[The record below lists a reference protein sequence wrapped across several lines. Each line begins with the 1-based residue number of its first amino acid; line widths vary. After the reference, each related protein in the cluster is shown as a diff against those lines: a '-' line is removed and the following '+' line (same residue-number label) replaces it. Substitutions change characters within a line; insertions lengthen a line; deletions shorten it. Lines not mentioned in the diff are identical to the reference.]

1 MINRIKYYGDNDL
14 ANYLFWDERLP
25 QISRL
30 FADNALPEKSK
41 DTFDLNDILE
51 LYNVGIGYSHFNDVA
66 KGKYD
71 SQYPFLSQAFHKA
84 QRLFN
89 SLDIGSMIEQY
100 EHIELDYIS
109 DFWNALDKTKKYRQV
124 SVSQFISLCS
134 FPQIQEKTLDEILK
148 HKDIVNA
155 FQTELTK
162 LLDDYPFSYRFIFY
176 DYLNTDGMRYYF
188 PKEYTQKH
196 MEEALT
202 RFIRS
207 ASPSAQYLNMVLSSD
222 FPVSA
227 EVKAKA
233 KRKYEDIIRTISKDE
248 ETLRIPL
255 KMRIAFSP
263 KQKVPFLDLS
273 KDYNQIFFS
282 YSEDFIIGDMSNE
295 HLLQNFYYPFYF
307 FDSRNRIVAVSH
319 EHDLRPFEYICQIPQ
334 KKHYPQSIF
343 FRWQDLFCYSTL
355 ATYCS
360 LLERIHHPLEDILEW
375 FYNRYLPEGLGIKG
389 FHINL
394 LRQNVGFNAR
404 AEAVAN
410 CIEGIF
416 YQYSCYVSKGSV
428 DWDYIQYQ
436 PLKADYRKIPSLI
449 KAKYF
454 YGKGKPFQSLTYLLF
469 SDQSILRHAKVIKEE
484 CNCFYDLICQ
494 GTMHLDDFADY
505 QSEPIQRLINK
516 GYLYISGD
524 GVLSWTNPYVIRVLW
539 DLYHFDFCETAYYYS
554 QSSRNLEAIQFL
566 QESDMILFGETLLSE
581 QEGRYFNY
589 YLNTISSSNGPQ
601 LRNLYA
607 HGKVYGPKVNHE
619 YNYYVLLHLLV
630 LLTMKIY
637 DELIGITDWK
647 SLIDN
652 YKENLNAE
660 TS

>member
-134 FPQIQEKTLDEILK
+134 FPQIQEKTLDEILR

-155 FQTELTK
+155 FQTKLTK
-162 LLDDYPFSYRFIFY
+162 LLDDYPFSYRFIFN

-196 MEEALT
+196 MDEALT

-207 ASPSAQYLNMVLSSD
+207 ASPSAQYLEMVLSSD

-227 EVKAKA
+227 EVKAEA
-233 KRKYEDIIRTISKDE
+233 KRKYEIIIHTISKDE

-255 KMRIAFSP
+255 KMRTDFSP
-263 KQKVPFLDLS
+263 KQRTPFLDLS
-273 KDYNQIFFS
+273 KDYNRIFFS
-282 YSEDFIIGDMSNE
+282 YSEDFVIGDMSNE

-307 FDSRNRIVAVSH
+307 CDPWNRIVAVSH

-334 KKHYPQSIF
+334 KKHYPQSI
-343 FRWQDLFCYSTL
+343 YSTL
-355 ATYCS
+355 AAYCS
-360 LLERIHHPLEDILEW
+360 LLERMHHPLEDILEW
-375 FYNRYLPEGLGIKG
+375 FYNRYLPEGLGITG
-389 FHINL
+389 FDINL
-394 LRQNVGFNAR
+394 LRQNVGFNTR

-494 GTMHLDDFADY
+494 GTMHLDDFADH

-524 GVLSWTNPYVIRVLW
+524 GVLSWTNPYVIRVLR
-539 DLYHFDFCETAYYYS
+539 DLYHFDFCETAYYS

-619 YNYYVLLHLLV
+619 YNYYVLLRLLV

-660 TS
+660 NS

>member
-1 MINRIKYYGDNDL
+1 MVNRIKYYGDNDL
-14 ANYLFWDERLP
+14 ANYLFWDERLS

-196 MEEALT
+196 MDEALT

-207 ASPSAQYLNMVLSSD
+207 ASPSAQYLEMVLSSD

-227 EVKAKA
+227 EVKAEA

-319 EHDLRPFEYICQIPQ
+319 EHDLRTFEYICQIPQ
-334 KKHYPQSIF
+334 KKHYPQSIY
-343 FRWQDLFCYSTL
+343 FRWHDLFCYSTL

-360 LLERIHHPLEDILEW
+360 LLERIYHPLEDILEW
-375 FYNRYLPEGLGIKG
+375 FYNRYLPESLAIKG

-494 GTMHLDDFADY
+494 ETMHLDDFADY

-524 GVLSWTNPYVIRVLW
+524 GVLSWTNPYVIRVLR
-539 DLYHFDFCETAYYYS
+539 DLYLFDFCETAYYS
-554 QSSRNLEAIQFL
+554 QSSRNREAIQFL
-566 QESDMILFGETLLSE
+566 QESNMILFGETLLSE

-589 YLNTISSSNGPQ
+589 YLNTISSSNGSQ

-619 YNYYVLLHLLV
+619 YNYYVLLRLLV

-637 DELIGITDWK
+637 IGITDWK

-660 TS
+660 NS

>member
-1 MINRIKYYGDNDL
+1 M
-14 ANYLFWDERLP
+14 
-25 QISRL
+25 
-30 FADNALPEKSK
+30 
-41 DTFDLNDILE
+41 
-51 LYNVGIGYSHFNDVA
+51 
-66 KGKYD
+66 
-71 SQYPFLSQAFHKA
+71 
-84 QRLFN
+84 
-89 SLDIGSMIEQY
+89 
-100 EHIELDYIS
+100 
-109 DFWNALDKTKKYRQV
+109 
-124 SVSQFISLCS
+124 
-134 FPQIQEKTLDEILK
+134 
-148 HKDIVNA
+148 
-155 FQTELTK
+155 
-162 LLDDYPFSYRFIFY
+162 
-176 DYLNTDGMRYYF
+176 YYF

-196 MEEALT
+196 MDEALT

-207 ASPSAQYLNMVLSSD
+207 ASPSAQYLEMVLSSD

-227 EVKAKA
+227 EVKAEA
-233 KRKYEDIIRTISKDE
+233 KRKYEIIIHTISKDE

-255 KMRIAFSP
+255 KMRTDFSP

-282 YSEDFIIGDMSNE
+282 YSEDFVIGDMSNE

-307 FDSRNRIVAVSH
+307 CDSRNRIVAISH
-319 EHDLRPFEYICQIPQ
+319 ENDLRPFEYICQIPQ
-334 KKHYPQSIF
+334 KKHYTQSIY
-343 FRWQDLFCYSTL
+343 FRWYDLFYYSTL
-355 ATYCS
+355 AAYCS
-360 LLERIHHPLEDILEW
+360 LLERTHHPLEDILEW
-375 FYNRYLPEGLGIKG
+375 FYHRYLPESLAIKG

-469 SDQSILRHAKVIKEE
+469 SDQSILRQAKVIKEE

-524 GVLSWTNPYVIRVLW
+524 GVLSWTNPYVIRVLR
-539 DLYHFDFCETAYYYS
+539 DLYHFDFCETAYYS
-554 QSSRNLEAIQFL
+554 KSSRNLEAIQFL

-607 HGKVYGPKVNHE
+607 HGKVYGPNVNHE
-619 YNYYVLLHLLV
+619 YNYYVLLRLLV

-660 TS
+660 NS

>member
-1 MINRIKYYGDNDL
+1 MVNRIKYYGDNNL
-14 ANYLFWDERLP
+14 VNYLFGDERLP

-30 FADNALPEKSK
+30 FADNALPKKSK

-84 QRLFN
+84 QRLFS

-109 DFWNALDKTKKYRQV
+109 DFWNALDKTKKYRQL
-124 SVSQFISLCS
+124 SVSPFISLCS

-162 LLDDYPFSYRFIFY
+162 LLDDYPFSYRFIFN
-176 DYLNTDGMRYYF
+176 DYLSPDGMWYYF

-196 MEEALT
+196 MDEALT

-207 ASPSAQYLNMVLSSD
+207 ASPSAQYLEMVLSSD

-227 EVKAKA
+227 EVKAEA
-233 KRKYEDIIRTISKDE
+233 KRKYEIIIHTISKDE
-248 ETLRIPL
+248 GTLHIPL
-255 KMRIAFSP
+255 KIRIDFSP
-263 KQKVPFLDLS
+263 KQRAPFLNLA
-273 KDYNQIFFS
+273 KDYNRNFFS
-282 YSEDFIIGDMSNE
+282 YSEDFVIGNMSNE

-307 FDSRNRIVAVSH
+307 CDSRNRIVAISH

-334 KKHYPQSIF
+334 KKHYSQSIY
-343 FRWQDLFCYSTL
+343 FRWHDSFYYSTL
-355 ATYCS
+355 AAYCS
-360 LLERIHHPLEDILEW
+360 LLERMHHPLEDILEW
-375 FYNRYLPEGLGIKG
+375 FYNRYLPEGLGITG

-524 GVLSWTNPYVIRVLW
+524 GVLSWTNPYVIRVLR
-539 DLYHFDFCETAYYYS
+539 DLYHFDFCETAYYS

-566 QESDMILFGETLLSE
+566 QESDMILLGETLLSE

-619 YNYYVLLHLLV
+619 YNYYVLLRLLV

-660 TS
+660 NS

>member
-51 LYNVGIGYSHFNDVA
+51 LCNVGIGYSHFNDVA

-71 SQYPFLSQAFHKA
+71 SQYPFLSQTFHKA

-134 FPQIQEKTLDEILK
+134 FPQIQEKTLDEILR

-155 FQTELTK
+155 FQTKLTK
-162 LLDDYPFSYRFIFY
+162 LLDDYPFSYRFIFN

-196 MEEALT
+196 MDEALT

-207 ASPSAQYLNMVLSSD
+207 ASPSAQYLEMVLSSD

-227 EVKAKA
+227 EVKAEA
-233 KRKYEDIIRTISKDE
+233 KRKYEIIIHTISKDE

-255 KMRIAFSP
+255 KMRTDFSP
-263 KQKVPFLDLS
+263 KQRTPFLDLS
-273 KDYNQIFFS
+273 KDYNRIFFS
-282 YSEDFIIGDMSNE
+282 YSEDFVIGDMSNE

-307 FDSRNRIVAVSH
+307 CDPWNRIVAVSH

-334 KKHYPQSIF
+334 KKHYPQSIY
-343 FRWQDLFCYSTL
+343 FRWHDLFCYSTL
-355 ATYCS
+355 AAYCS
-360 LLERIHHPLEDILEW
+360 LLERMHHPLEDILEW
-375 FYNRYLPEGLGIKG
+375 FYNRYLPEGLGITG
-389 FHINL
+389 FDINL
-394 LRQNVGFNAR
+394 LRQNVGFNTR

-494 GTMHLDDFADY
+494 GTMHLDDFADH
-505 QSEPIQRLINK
+505 QSEPIQRLIYK

-524 GVLSWTNPYVIRVLW
+524 GVLSWTNPYVIRVLR
-539 DLYHFDFCETAYYYS
+539 DLYHFDFCETAYYS

-619 YNYYVLLHLLV
+619 YNYYVLLRLLV

-660 TS
+660 NS

>member
-155 FQTELTK
+155 FQTKLTK
-162 LLDDYPFSYRFIFY
+162 LLDDYPFSYSFIFN

-196 MEEALT
+196 MDEALT

-207 ASPSAQYLNMVLSSD
+207 ASPSAQYLEMVLSSD

-227 EVKAKA
+227 EVKAEA
-233 KRKYEDIIRTISKDE
+233 KRKYEIIIHTISKDE

-255 KMRIAFSP
+255 KMRTDFSP
-263 KQKVPFLDLS
+263 KQRTPFLDLS
-273 KDYNQIFFS
+273 KDYNRIFFS
-282 YSEDFIIGDMSNE
+282 YSEDFVIGDMSNE

-307 FDSRNRIVAVSH
+307 CDPWNRIVAVSH
-319 EHDLRPFEYICQIPQ
+319 EHDLRSFAYICQIPQ
-334 KKHYPQSIF
+334 KKHYPQSIY
-343 FRWQDLFCYSTL
+343 FRWHDLFCYSTL
-355 ATYCS
+355 AAYCS
-360 LLERIHHPLEDILEW
+360 LLERMHHPLEDILEW
-375 FYNRYLPEGLGIKG
+375 FYNRYLPEGLGITG
-389 FHINL
+389 FDINL
-394 LRQNVGFNAR
+394 LRQNVGFNTR

-428 DWDYIQYQ
+428 DWGYIQYQ

-524 GVLSWTNPYVIRVLW
+524 GVLSWTNPYVIRVLR
-539 DLYHFDFCETAYYYS
+539 DLYHFDFCETAYYS

-607 HGKVYGPKVNHE
+607 HGKMYGPKVNHE
-619 YNYYVLLHLLV
+619 YNYYVLLRLLV

-660 TS
+660 NS

>member
-1 MINRIKYYGDNDL
+1 MVNRIKYYGDNDL
-14 ANYLFWDERLP
+14 ANYLFWDERLS

-124 SVSQFISLCS
+124 SVSQFTSLCS

-196 MEEALT
+196 MDEALT

-207 ASPSAQYLNMVLSSD
+207 ASPSAQYLEMVLSSD

-227 EVKAKA
+227 EVKAEA

-319 EHDLRPFEYICQIPQ
+319 EHDLRTFEYICQIPQ
-334 KKHYPQSIF
+334 KKHYPQSIY
-343 FRWQDLFCYSTL
+343 FRWHDLFCYSTL

-360 LLERIHHPLEDILEW
+360 LLERIYHPLEDILEW
-375 FYNRYLPEGLGIKG
+375 FYNRYLPESLAIKG

-469 SDQSILRHAKVIKEE
+469 SDQSILRHAKLIKEE

-494 GTMHLDDFADY
+494 ETMHLDDFADY

-524 GVLSWTNPYVIRVLW
+524 GVLSWTNPYVIRVLR
-539 DLYHFDFCETAYYYS
+539 DLYLFDFCETAYYS
-554 QSSRNLEAIQFL
+554 QSSRNREAIQFL
-566 QESDMILFGETLLSE
+566 QESNMILFGETLLSE

-619 YNYYVLLHLLV
+619 YNYYVLLRLLV

-637 DELIGITDWK
+637 IGITDWK

-660 TS
+660 NS

>member
-1 MINRIKYYGDNDL
+1 M
-14 ANYLFWDERLP
+14 
-25 QISRL
+25 
-30 FADNALPEKSK
+30 
-41 DTFDLNDILE
+41 NDILE

-100 EHIELDYIS
+100 EQIELDYIS

-155 FQTELTK
+155 FQTELIK
-162 LLDDYPFSYRFIFY
+162 LLEDYPFSYRFIFN

-196 MEEALT
+196 MDEALT

-207 ASPSAQYLNMVLSSD
+207 ASPSAQYLEMVLSSD

-227 EVKAKA
+227 EVKAEA
-233 KRKYEDIIRTISKDE
+233 KRKYEIIIHTISKDE
-248 ETLRIPL
+248 ETLCIPL
-255 KMRIAFSP
+255 KMRTDFSP
-263 KQKVPFLDLS
+263 KQRTPFLDLS
-273 KDYNQIFFS
+273 KDYNRIFFS
-282 YSEDFIIGDMSNE
+282 YSEDFVIGDMSNE

-307 FDSRNRIVAVSH
+307 CDPWNRIVAVSH

-334 KKHYPQSIF
+334 KKHYTQSIY
-343 FRWQDLFCYSTL
+343 FRWYDLFYYSTL
-355 ATYCS
+355 AAYCS
-360 LLERIHHPLEDILEW
+360 LLERTHHPLEDILEW
-375 FYNRYLPEGLGIKG
+375 FYHRYLPESLAIKG

-469 SDQSILRHAKVIKEE
+469 SDQSILRQAKVIKEE

-524 GVLSWTNPYVIRVLW
+524 GVLSWTNPYVIRVLR
-539 DLYHFDFCETAYYYS
+539 DLYHFDFCETAYYS
-554 QSSRNLEAIQFL
+554 KSSRNLEAIQFL

-619 YNYYVLLHLLV
+619 YNYYVLLRLLV
-630 LLTMKIY
+630 LLTMKIRKAVIPAAGFVP
-637 DELIGITDWK
+637 DSFRRQRLCLK
-647 SLIDN
+647 KCFLSLISRRSSISS
-652 YKENLNAE
+652 KR
-660 TS
+660 SWQVGSRRS

>member
-1 MINRIKYYGDNDL
+1 MVNRIKYYGDNDL
-14 ANYLFWDERLP
+14 ANYLFWDERLS

-196 MEEALT
+196 MDEALT

-207 ASPSAQYLNMVLSSD
+207 ASPSAQYLEMVLSSD

-227 EVKAKA
+227 EVKAEA

-319 EHDLRPFEYICQIPQ
+319 EHDLRTFEYICQIPQ
-334 KKHYPQSIF
+334 KKHYPQSIY
-343 FRWQDLFCYSTL
+343 FRWHDLFCYSTL

-375 FYNRYLPEGLGIKG
+375 FYNRYLPESLAIKG

-469 SDQSILRHAKVIKEE
+469 SDQSILRHTKVIKEE

-539 DLYHFDFCETAYYYS
+539 DLYHFDFCETAYYS
-554 QSSRNLEAIQFL
+554 KSSRNLEAIQFL

-607 HGKVYGPKVNHE
+607 HGKVYGSKVNHE
-619 YNYYVLLHLLV
+619 YNYYVLLRLLV

-660 TS
+660 NS

>member
-1 MINRIKYYGDNDL
+1 
-14 ANYLFWDERLP
+14 
-25 QISRL
+25 
-30 FADNALPEKSK
+30 
-41 DTFDLNDILE
+41 
-51 LYNVGIGYSHFNDVA
+51 
-66 KGKYD
+66 
-71 SQYPFLSQAFHKA
+71 
-84 QRLFN
+84 
-89 SLDIGSMIEQY
+89 
-100 EHIELDYIS
+100 
-109 DFWNALDKTKKYRQV
+109 
-124 SVSQFISLCS
+124 
-134 FPQIQEKTLDEILK
+134 
-148 HKDIVNA
+148 
-155 FQTELTK
+155 
-162 LLDDYPFSYRFIFY
+162 
-176 DYLNTDGMRYYF
+176 
-188 PKEYTQKH
+188 
-196 MEEALT
+196 
-202 RFIRS
+202 
-207 ASPSAQYLNMVLSSD
+207 MVLSSD
-222 FPVSA
+222 FPVNA

-334 KKHYPQSIF
+334 KKHYPQSIY
-343 FRWQDLFCYSTL
+343 FRWHDLFCYSTL

-375 FYNRYLPEGLGIKG
+375 FYNRYLPESLAIKG

-469 SDQSILRHAKVIKEE
+469 SDQSILRQAKVIKEE

-524 GVLSWTNPYVIRVLW
+524 GVLSWTNPYVIRVLR
-539 DLYHFDFCETAYYYS
+539 DLYHFDFCETAYYS
-554 QSSRNLEAIQFL
+554 KSSRNLEAIQFL

-619 YNYYVLLHLLV
+619 YNYYVLLRLLV

-660 TS
+660 NS

>member
-1 MINRIKYYGDNDL
+1 MVNRIKYYGDNDL

-162 LLDDYPFSYRFIFY
+162 LLDDYPFSYRFIFN

-196 MEEALT
+196 MDEALT

-222 FPVSA
+222 FPVNA

-307 FDSRNRIVAVSH
+307 CDPWNRIVAVSH
-319 EHDLRPFEYICQIPQ
+319 EHDLRPFEYI
-334 KKHYPQSIF
+334 
-343 FRWQDLFCYSTL
+343 
-355 ATYCS
+355 
-360 LLERIHHPLEDILEW
+360 LEW
-375 FYNRYLPEGLGIKG
+375 FYNRYLPESLAIKG

-494 GTMHLDDFADY
+494 GTMHLDDFADH

-524 GVLSWTNPYVIRVLW
+524 GVLSWTNPYVIRVLR
-539 DLYHFDFCETAYYYS
+539 DLYHFDFCETAYYS

-619 YNYYVLLHLLV
+619 YNYYVLLRLLV

-660 TS
+660 NS

>member
-1 MINRIKYYGDNDL
+1 MVNRIKYYGDNDL
-14 ANYLFWDERLP
+14 VNYLFWDERLP

-41 DTFDLNDILE
+41 DTFDLNDILG

-162 LLDDYPFSYRFIFY
+162 LLDDYPFSYRFIFN

-196 MEEALT
+196 MDEALT

-222 FPVSA
+222 FPVNA

-248 ETLRIPL
+248 EILRIPL

-334 KKHYPQSIF
+334 KKHYPQSIY
-343 FRWQDLFCYSTL
+343 FRWHDLFCYSIL
-355 ATYCS
+355 STYCS

-375 FYNRYLPEGLGIKG
+375 FYNRYLPESLAIKG

-436 PLKADYRKIPSLI
+436 PLKADYRKIPSLM

-539 DLYHFDFCETAYYYS
+539 DLYHFDFCETVYYS
-554 QSSRNLEAIQFL
+554 KSSRNREAIQFL

-619 YNYYVLLHLLV
+619 YNYYVLLRLLV

-660 TS
+660 NS

>member
-155 FQTELTK
+155 FQTKLTK
-162 LLDDYPFSYRFIFY
+162 LLDDYPFSYSFIFN

-196 MEEALT
+196 MDEALT

-207 ASPSAQYLNMVLSSD
+207 ASPSVQYLEMVLSSD

-227 EVKAKA
+227 EVKAEA
-233 KRKYEDIIRTISKDE
+233 KRKYEIIIHTISKDE

-255 KMRIAFSP
+255 KMRTDFSP
-263 KQKVPFLDLS
+263 KQRTPFLDLS
-273 KDYNQIFFS
+273 KDYNRIFFS
-282 YSEDFIIGDMSNE
+282 YSEDFVIGDMSNE

-307 FDSRNRIVAVSH
+307 CDPWNRIVAVSH
-319 EHDLRPFEYICQIPQ
+319 EHDLRSFAYICQIPQ
-334 KKHYPQSIF
+334 KKHYPQSIY
-343 FRWQDLFCYSTL
+343 FRWHDLFCYSTL
-355 ATYCS
+355 AAYCS
-360 LLERIHHPLEDILEW
+360 LLERMHHPLEDILEW
-375 FYNRYLPEGLGIKG
+375 FYNRYLLEGLGITG
-389 FHINL
+389 FDINL
-394 LRQNVGFNAR
+394 LRQNVGFNTR

-524 GVLSWTNPYVIRVLW
+524 GVLSWTNPYVIRVLR
-539 DLYHFDFCETAYYYS
+539 DLYHFDFCETAYYS

-619 YNYYVLLHLLV
+619 YNYYVLLRLLV

-660 TS
+660 NS

>member
-25 QISRL
+25 HISRL

-51 LYNVGIGYSHFNDVA
+51 LYNVGIGYSHFNDVP

-162 LLDDYPFSYRFIFY
+162 LLDDYPFSYRFIFN

-196 MEEALT
+196 MDEALT

-207 ASPSAQYLNMVLSSD
+207 ASPSAQYLEMVLSSD

-227 EVKAKA
+227 GVKAEA
-233 KRKYEDIIRTISKDE
+233 KRKYEIIIHTISKDE

-255 KMRIAFSP
+255 KMRTDFSP
-263 KQKVPFLDLS
+263 KQRTPFLDLS
-273 KDYNQIFFS
+273 KDYNRIFFS
-282 YSEDFIIGDMSNE
+282 YSEDFVIGDMTNE

-307 FDSRNRIVAVSH
+307 CDPWNRIVAVSH
-319 EHDLRPFEYICQIPQ
+319 EHDLRSFAYICQIPQ
-334 KKHYPQSIF
+334 KKHYPQSIY
-343 FRWQDLFCYSTL
+343 FRWHDLFCYSTL
-355 ATYCS
+355 AAYCS
-360 LLERIHHPLEDILEW
+360 LLERMHHPLEDILEW
-375 FYNRYLPEGLGIKG
+375 FYNRYLPEGLGITG
-389 FHINL
+389 FDINL
-394 LRQNVGFNAR
+394 LRQNVGFNTR

-524 GVLSWTNPYVIRVLW
+524 GVLSWTNPYVIRVLR
-539 DLYHFDFCETAYYYS
+539 DLYHFDFCETAYYS

-619 YNYYVLLHLLV
+619 YNYYVLLRLLV

-660 TS
+660 NS

>member
-14 ANYLFWDERLP
+14 ANYLFGDERLP
-25 QISRL
+25 HISRL

-51 LYNVGIGYSHFNDVA
+51 LYNVGIGYSHFNDVP

-162 LLDDYPFSYRFIFY
+162 LLDDYPFSYRFIFN

-196 MEEALT
+196 MDEALT

-207 ASPSAQYLNMVLSSD
+207 ASPSAQYLEMVLSSD

-227 EVKAKA
+227 GVKAEA
-233 KRKYEDIIRTISKDE
+233 KRKYEIIIHTISKDE

-255 KMRIAFSP
+255 KMRTDFSP
-263 KQKVPFLDLS
+263 KQRTPFLDLS
-273 KDYNQIFFS
+273 KDYNRIFFS
-282 YSEDFIIGDMSNE
+282 YSEDFVIGDMSNE

-307 FDSRNRIVAVSH
+307 CDPWNRIVAVSH
-319 EHDLRPFEYICQIPQ
+319 EHDLRSFAYICQIPQ
-334 KKHYPQSIF
+334 KKHYPQSIY
-343 FRWQDLFCYSTL
+343 FRWHDLFCYSTL
-355 ATYCS
+355 AAYCS
-360 LLERIHHPLEDILEW
+360 LLERMHHPLEDILEW
-375 FYNRYLPEGLGIKG
+375 FYNRYLPEGLGITG
-389 FHINL
+389 FDINL
-394 LRQNVGFNAR
+394 LRQNVGFNTR

-524 GVLSWTNPYVIRVLW
+524 GVLSWTNPYVIRVLR
-539 DLYHFDFCETAYYYS
+539 DLYHFDFCETAYYS

-619 YNYYVLLHLLV
+619 YNYYVLLRLLV

-660 TS
+660 NS

>member
-1 MINRIKYYGDNDL
+1 MVNRIKYYGDNDL
-14 ANYLFWDERLP
+14 VNYLFWDERLP
-25 QISRL
+25 QINQL
-30 FADNALPEKSK
+30 FADNAPPEKSE

-51 LYNVGIGYSHFNDVA
+51 LYNVGIGYSYFNDVA
-66 KGKYD
+66 KGKFD
-71 SQYPFLSQAFHKA
+71 SRYPFLSQAFHKA
-84 QRLFN
+84 QRLFS
-89 SLDIGSMIEQY
+89 SLAIGSMIEQY

-109 DFWNALDKTKKYRQV
+109 DFWNALDKIKKYRQL

-162 LLDDYPFSYRFIFY
+162 LLDDYSFSYRFIFN
-176 DYLNTDGMRYYF
+176 DYLSTDGMWYYF

-196 MEEALT
+196 MDEALT

-207 ASPSAQYLNMVLSSD
+207 ASPSAQYLEMVLSSD

-227 EVKAKA
+227 EVKAEA
-233 KRKYEDIIRTISKDE
+233 KRKYEIIIHTISKDE
-248 ETLRIPL
+248 GTLHIPL
-255 KMRIAFSP
+255 KICIDFSP
-263 KQKVPFLDLS
+263 KQRAPFLNLA
-273 KDYNQIFFS
+273 KDYNRNFFS
-282 YSEDFIIGDMSNE
+282 YSEDFVIGNMSNE

-307 FDSRNRIVAVSH
+307 CDSRNRIVAISH

-334 KKHYPQSIF
+334 KKHYSQNIY
-343 FRWQDLFCYSTL
+343 FRWHDSFYYSTL
-355 ATYCS
+355 AAYCS
-360 LLERIHHPLEDILEW
+360 LLERMHHPLEDILEW
-375 FYNRYLPEGLGIKG
+375 FYNRYLPEGLGITG

-394 LRQNVGFNAR
+394 LRQNVGFNAC

-524 GVLSWTNPYVIRVLW
+524 GVLSWTNPYVIRVLR
-539 DLYHFDFCETAYYYS
+539 DLYHFDFCETAYYS

-566 QESDMILFGETLLSE
+566 QESDMILLGETLLSE

-607 HGKVYGPKVNHE
+607 HGKVYGPKVNNE
-619 YNYYVLLHLLV
+619 YNYYVLLRLLV

-652 YKENLNAE
+652 YKENLNAKN
-660 TS
+660 S

>member
-71 SQYPFLSQAFHKA
+71 SQYSFLFQAFHKA
-84 QRLFN
+84 QRLFS

-162 LLDDYPFSYRFIFY
+162 LLDDYPFSYRFIFN

-196 MEEALT
+196 MDEALT

-207 ASPSAQYLNMVLSSD
+207 ASPSAQYLEMVLSSD

-227 EVKAKA
+227 EVKVEA
-233 KRKYEDIIRTISKDE
+233 KRKYEIIIHTISKDE

-255 KMRIAFSP
+255 KMRTDFSP
-263 KQKVPFLDLS
+263 KQRAPFLDLS
-273 KDYNQIFFS
+273 KDYNRIFFS
-282 YSEDFIIGDMSNE
+282 YSEDFAIGDMSNE

-307 FDSRNRIVAVSH
+307 FDSQNRIVAISH

-334 KKHYPQSIF
+334 KKHYPQSLY
-343 FRWQDLFCYSTL
+343 FRWHDLFCYSTL
-355 ATYCS
+355 AAYCS
-360 LLERIHHPLEDILEW
+360 LLERTHHPLEDILEW
-375 FYNRYLPEGLGIKG
+375 FYNCYLPESLAIKG

-416 YQYSCYVSKGSV
+416 NQYSCYVSKGSV

-436 PLKADYRKIPSLI
+436 SLKEDYRKIPSLI

-539 DLYHFDFCETAYYYS
+539 DLYHFDFCETAYYS
-554 QSSRNLEAIQFL
+554 KSSRNLEAIQFL

-619 YNYYVLLHLLV
+619 YNYYVLLRLLV

-660 TS
+660 NS

>member
-155 FQTELTK
+155 FQTKLTK
-162 LLDDYPFSYRFIFY
+162 LLDDYPFSYSFIFN

-196 MEEALT
+196 MDEALT

-207 ASPSAQYLNMVLSSD
+207 ASPSVQYLEMVLSSD

-227 EVKAKA
+227 EVKAEA
-233 KRKYEDIIRTISKDE
+233 KRKYEIIIHTISKDE

-255 KMRIAFSP
+255 KMRTDFSP
-263 KQKVPFLDLS
+263 KQRTPFLDLS
-273 KDYNQIFFS
+273 KDYNRIFFS
-282 YSEDFIIGDMSNE
+282 YSEDFVIGDMSNE

-307 FDSRNRIVAVSH
+307 CDPWNRIVAVSH
-319 EHDLRPFEYICQIPQ
+319 EHDLRSFAYICQIPQ
-334 KKHYPQSIF
+334 KKHYPQSIY
-343 FRWQDLFCYSTL
+343 FRWHDLFCYSTL
-355 ATYCS
+355 AAYCS
-360 LLERIHHPLEDILEW
+360 LLERMHHPLEDILGW
-375 FYNRYLPEGLGIKG
+375 FYNRYLLEGLGITG
-389 FHINL
+389 FDINL
-394 LRQNVGFNAR
+394 LRQNVGFNTR

-524 GVLSWTNPYVIRVLW
+524 GVLSWTNPYVIRVLR
-539 DLYHFDFCETAYYYS
+539 DLYHFDFCETAYYS

-619 YNYYVLLHLLV
+619 YNYYVLLRLLV

-660 TS
+660 NS

>member
-1 MINRIKYYGDNDL
+1 MVNRITSYGDNDL
-14 ANYLFWDERLP
+14 VNYLFWDERLP

-84 QRLFN
+84 QRLFS

-109 DFWNALDKTKKYRQV
+109 DFWNALDKTKKYRQL

-162 LLDDYPFSYRFIFY
+162 LLDDYPFSYRFIFN
-176 DYLNTDGMRYYF
+176 DYLSTDGMWYYF

-196 MEEALT
+196 MDEALT

-207 ASPSAQYLNMVLSSD
+207 ASPSAQYLEMVLSSD

-227 EVKAKA
+227 EVKAEA
-233 KRKYEDIIRTISKDE
+233 KRKYEIIIHTISKDE
-248 ETLRIPL
+248 GTLHIPL
-255 KMRIAFSP
+255 KIRIDFSP
-263 KQKVPFLDLS
+263 KQRAPFLNLA
-273 KDYNQIFFS
+273 KDYNRNFFS
-282 YSEDFIIGDMSNE
+282 YSEDFVIGNMSNE

-307 FDSRNRIVAVSH
+307 CDSRNRIVAISH

-334 KKHYPQSIF
+334 KKHYSRSIY
-343 FRWQDLFCYSTL
+343 FRWHDSFYYSTL
-355 ATYCS
+355 AAYCS
-360 LLERIHHPLEDILEW
+360 LLERMHHPLEDILEW
-375 FYNRYLPEGLGIKG
+375 FYNRYLPEGLGITG

-394 LRQNVGFNAR
+394 LRRNVGFNAR

-505 QSEPIQRLINK
+505 QSELIQRLINK

-524 GVLSWTNPYVIRVLW
+524 GVLSWTNPYVIRVLR
-539 DLYHFDFCETAYYYS
+539 DLHHFDFCETAYYS

-566 QESDMILFGETLLSE
+566 QESDMILLGETLLSE

-619 YNYYVLLHLLV
+619 YNYYVLLRLLV

-637 DELIGITDWK
+637 DELIGIIDWK

-660 TS
+660 NS

>member
-1 MINRIKYYGDNDL
+1 MVNRIKYYGDNDL
-14 ANYLFWDERLP
+14 VNYLFWDERLP
-25 QISRL
+25 QINQL
-30 FADNALPEKSK
+30 FADNALPEKSE

-51 LYNVGIGYSHFNDVA
+51 LYNVGIGYSYFNDVA
-66 KGKYD
+66 KGKFD
-71 SQYPFLSQAFHKA
+71 SRYPFLSQAFHKA
-84 QRLFN
+84 QRLFS
-89 SLDIGSMIEQY
+89 SLAIGSMIEQY

-109 DFWNALDKTKKYRQV
+109 DFWNALDKIKKYRQL

-162 LLDDYPFSYRFIFY
+162 LLDDYPFSYRFIFN
-176 DYLNTDGMRYYF
+176 DYLSTDGMWYYF

-196 MEEALT
+196 MDEALT

-207 ASPSAQYLNMVLSSD
+207 ASPSAQYLEMVLSSD

-227 EVKAKA
+227 EVKAEA
-233 KRKYEDIIRTISKDE
+233 KRKYEIIIHTISKDE
-248 ETLRIPL
+248 GTLHIPL
-255 KMRIAFSP
+255 KIRIDFSP
-263 KQKVPFLDLS
+263 NQRAPFLNLA
-273 KDYNQIFFS
+273 KDYNRNFFS
-282 YSEDFIIGDMSNE
+282 YSEDFVIGNMSNE

-307 FDSRNRIVAVSH
+307 CDSRNRIVAISH

-334 KKHYPQSIF
+334 KKHYSQSIY
-343 FRWQDLFCYSTL
+343 FRWYDSFYYSTL
-355 ATYCS
+355 AAYCS
-360 LLERIHHPLEDILEW
+360 LLERMHNPLEDILEW
-375 FYNRYLPEGLGIKG
+375 FYNRYLPEGLGITG

-449 KAKYF
+449 KAKYI
-454 YGKGKPFQSLTYLLF
+454 YGKGKLFQSLTYLLF

-524 GVLSWTNPYVIRVLW
+524 GVLSWTNPYVIRVLR
-539 DLYHFDFCETAYYYS
+539 DLYHFDFCETAYYS

-566 QESDMILFGETLLSE
+566 QESDMILLGETLLSE

-619 YNYYVLLHLLV
+619 YNYYVLLRLLV

-660 TS
+660 NS

>member
-155 FQTELTK
+155 FQTKLTK
-162 LLDDYPFSYRFIFY
+162 LLDDYPFSYSFIFN

-196 MEEALT
+196 MDEALT

-207 ASPSAQYLNMVLSSD
+207 ASPSAQYLEMVLSSD

-227 EVKAKA
+227 EVKAEA
-233 KRKYEDIIRTISKDE
+233 KRKYEIIIHTISKDE

-255 KMRIAFSP
+255 KMRTDFSP
-263 KQKVPFLDLS
+263 KQRTPFLDLS
-273 KDYNQIFFS
+273 KDYNRIFFS
-282 YSEDFIIGDMSNE
+282 YSEDFVIGDMSNE

-307 FDSRNRIVAVSH
+307 CDPWNRIVAVSH
-319 EHDLRPFEYICQIPQ
+319 EHDLRSFAYICQIPQ
-334 KKHYPQSIF
+334 KKHYPQSIY
-343 FRWQDLFCYSTL
+343 FRWHDLFCYSTL
-355 ATYCS
+355 AAYCS
-360 LLERIHHPLEDILEW
+360 LLERMHHPLEDILEW
-375 FYNRYLPEGLGIKG
+375 FYNRYLPEGLGITG
-389 FHINL
+389 FDINL
-394 LRQNVGFNAR
+394 LRQNVGFNTR

-428 DWDYIQYQ
+428 DWGYIQYQ

-469 SDQSILRHAKVIKEE
+469 QISQFFV
-484 CNCFYDLICQ
+484 
-494 GTMHLDDFADY
+494 M
-505 QSEPIQRLINK
+505 QR
-516 GYLYISGD
+516 
-524 GVLSWTNPYVIRVLW
+524 
-539 DLYHFDFCETAYYYS
+539 
-554 QSSRNLEAIQFL
+554 
-566 QESDMILFGETLLSE
+566 
-581 QEGRYFNY
+581 
-589 YLNTISSSNGPQ
+589 
-601 LRNLYA
+601 
-607 HGKVYGPKVNHE
+607 
-619 YNYYVLLHLLV
+619 
-630 LLTMKIY
+630 
-637 DELIGITDWK
+637 
-647 SLIDN
+647 
-652 YKENLNAE
+652 
-660 TS
+660 

>member
-1 MINRIKYYGDNDL
+1 MVNRIKYYGDNDL

-162 LLDDYPFSYRFIFY
+162 LLDDYPFSYRFIFN

-196 MEEALT
+196 MDEALT

-222 FPVSA
+222 FPVNA

-248 ETLRIPL
+248 EILRIPL

-334 KKHYPQSIF
+334 KKHYPQSIY
-343 FRWQDLFCYSTL
+343 FRWHDLFCYSTL
-355 ATYCS
+355 STYCS

-375 FYNRYLPEGLGIKG
+375 FYNRYLPESLAIKG

-436 PLKADYRKIPSLI
+436 PLKADYRKIPSLM

-469 SDQSILRHAKVIKEE
+469 LDQSILRHAKVIKEE

-539 DLYHFDFCETAYYYS
+539 DLYHFDFCETVYYS
-554 QSSRNLEAIQFL
+554 KSSRNREAIQFL

-619 YNYYVLLHLLV
+619 YNYYVLLRLLV

-660 TS
+660 NS

>member
-1 MINRIKYYGDNDL
+1 MVNRIKYYGDNDL
-14 ANYLFWDERLP
+14 VNYLFWDERLP

-84 QRLFN
+84 QRLFS

-109 DFWNALDKTKKYRQV
+109 DFWNALDKTKKYRQL

-162 LLDDYPFSYRFIFY
+162 LLDDYPFSYRFIFN
-176 DYLNTDGMRYYF
+176 DYLSTDGMWYYF

-196 MEEALT
+196 MDEALT

-207 ASPSAQYLNMVLSSD
+207 ASPSVQYLEMVLSSD

-227 EVKAKA
+227 EIKAEA
-233 KRKYEDIIRTISKDE
+233 KRKYEIIIHTISKDE
-248 ETLRIPL
+248 GTLHIPL
-255 KMRIAFSP
+255 KIGIDFSP
-263 KQKVPFLDLS
+263 KQRAPFLNLA
-273 KDYNQIFFS
+273 KDYNRNFFS
-282 YSEDFIIGDMSNE
+282 YSEDFVIGNMSNE

-307 FDSRNRIVAVSH
+307 CDSRNRIVAISH
-319 EHDLRPFEYICQIPQ
+319 EHDLGPFEYICQIPQ
-334 KKHYPQSIF
+334 KKHYSQSIY
-343 FRWQDLFCYSTL
+343 FRWHDSFYYSTL
-355 ATYCS
+355 AAYCS
-360 LLERIHHPLEDILEW
+360 LLERMHHPLEDILEW
-375 FYNRYLPEGLGIKG
+375 FYNRYLPEGLGITG

-404 AEAVAN
+404 SEAVAN

-469 SDQSILRHAKVIKEE
+469 SVQSILRHAKVIKKE

-524 GVLSWTNPYVIRVLW
+524 GVLSWTNPYVIRVLR
-539 DLYHFDFCETAYYYS
+539 DLYHFDFCETAYYS

-566 QESDMILFGETLLSE
+566 QENDMILLGETLLSE

-619 YNYYVLLHLLV
+619 YNYYVLLRLLV
-630 LLTMKIY
+630 LLIMKIY

-660 TS
+660 NS

>member
-155 FQTELTK
+155 FQTKLTK
-162 LLDDYPFSYRFIFY
+162 LLDDYPFSYSFIFN

-196 MEEALT
+196 MDEALT

-207 ASPSAQYLNMVLSSD
+207 ASPSAQYLEMVLSSD

-227 EVKAKA
+227 EVKAEA
-233 KRKYEDIIRTISKDE
+233 KRKYEIIIHTISKDE

-255 KMRIAFSP
+255 KMRTDFSP
-263 KQKVPFLDLS
+263 KQRTPFLDLS
-273 KDYNQIFFS
+273 KDYNRIFFS
-282 YSEDFIIGDMSNE
+282 YSEDFVIGDMSNE

-307 FDSRNRIVAVSH
+307 CDPWNRIVAVSL
-319 EHDLRPFEYICQIPQ
+319 EHDLRSFAYICQIPQ
-334 KKHYPQSIF
+334 KKHYPQSIY
-343 FRWQDLFCYSTL
+343 FRWHDLFCYSTL
-355 ATYCS
+355 VAYCS
-360 LLERIHHPLEDILEW
+360 LLERMHHPLEDILEW
-375 FYNRYLPEGLGIKG
+375 FYNRYLPEGLGITG
-389 FHINL
+389 FDINL
-394 LRQNVGFNAR
+394 LRQNVGFNTR

-484 CNCFYDLICQ
+484 CNCFYDLSCQ

-524 GVLSWTNPYVIRVLW
+524 GVLSWTNPYVIRVLR
-539 DLYHFDFCETAYYYS
+539 DLYHFDFCETAYYS

-619 YNYYVLLHLLV
+619 YNYYVLLRLLA

-660 TS
+660 NS

>member
-1 MINRIKYYGDNDL
+1 MVNRIKYYGDNDL
-14 ANYLFWDERLP
+14 VNYLFWDERLP

-30 FADNALPEKSK
+30 FADNARPKKSK

-71 SQYPFLSQAFHKA
+71 SQYPFWSQAFHKA
-84 QRLFN
+84 KRLFS

-109 DFWNALDKTKKYRQV
+109 DFWNALDKTKKYRQL

-162 LLDDYPFSYRFIFY
+162 LLDDYPFSYRFIFNG
-176 DYLNTDGMRYYF
+176 YLSTDGMWYYF

-196 MEEALT
+196 MDEALT

-207 ASPSAQYLNMVLSSD
+207 ASPSAQYLEMVLSSD

-227 EVKAKA
+227 EVKAEA
-233 KRKYEDIIRTISKDE
+233 KRKYEIIIHTISKDE
-248 ETLRIPL
+248 GTLHIPL
-255 KMRIAFSP
+255 KIRIDFSP
-263 KQKVPFLDLS
+263 KQRAPFLNLA
-273 KDYNQIFFS
+273 KDYNRNFFS
-282 YSEDFIIGDMSNE
+282 YSEDFVIGNMSNE

-307 FDSRNRIVAVSH
+307 CDSRNRIVAISH

-334 KKHYPQSIF
+334 KKHYSQSIY
-343 FRWQDLFCYSTL
+343 FRWHDSFYYSTL
-355 ATYCS
+355 AAYCS
-360 LLERIHHPLEDILEW
+360 LLERMHHPLEDILEW
-375 FYNRYLPEGLGIKG
+375 FYNRYLPEGLGITG

-524 GVLSWTNPYVIRVLW
+524 GVLSWTNPYVIRVLR
-539 DLYHFDFCETAYYYS
+539 DLYHFDFGETAYYG
-554 QSSRNLEAIQFL
+554 QSSRNLEAILFL
-566 QESDMILFGETLLSE
+566 QESDMILLGETLLSE

-619 YNYYVLLHLLV
+619 YNYYVLLRLLV

-660 TS
+660 NS

>member
-1 MINRIKYYGDNDL
+1 MVNRIKYYGDNDL
-14 ANYLFWDERLP
+14 ANYLFWDERLS

-196 MEEALT
+196 MDEALT

-207 ASPSAQYLNMVLSSD
+207 ASPSAQYLEMVLSSD

-227 EVKAKA
+227 EVKAEA

-273 KDYNQIFFS
+273 KDYNRIFFS

-319 EHDLRPFEYICQIPQ
+319 EHDLRTFEYICQIPQ
-334 KKHYPQSIF
+334 KKHYPQSIY
-343 FRWQDLFCYSTL
+343 FRWHDLFCYSTL

-360 LLERIHHPLEDILEW
+360 LLERIYHPLEDILEW
-375 FYNRYLPEGLGIKG
+375 FYNRYLPESLAIKG

-494 GTMHLDDFADY
+494 ETMHLDDFADY

-524 GVLSWTNPYVIRVLW
+524 GVLSWTNPYVIRVLR
-539 DLYHFDFCETAYYYS
+539 DLYLFDFCETAYYS
-554 QSSRNLEAIQFL
+554 QSSRNREAIQFL
-566 QESDMILFGETLLSE
+566 QESNMILFGETLLSE

-619 YNYYVLLHLLV
+619 YNYYVLLRLLV

-637 DELIGITDWK
+637 IGITDWK

-660 TS
+660 NS

>member
-155 FQTELTK
+155 VQTELTK
-162 LLDDYPFSYRFIFY
+162 LLDDYPFSYRFIFN

-196 MEEALT
+196 MDEALT

-207 ASPSAQYLNMVLSSD
+207 AGPSAQYLEMVLSSD

-227 EVKAKA
+227 EVKAEA
-233 KRKYEDIIRTISKDE
+233 QRKYEIIIHTISKDE

-255 KMRIAFSP
+255 KMRTDFSP
-263 KQKVPFLDLS
+263 KQRAPFLDLS
-273 KDYNQIFFS
+273 KDYNRIFFS
-282 YSEDFIIGDMSNE
+282 YSEDFVIGDMSNE

-334 KKHYPQSIF
+334 KKHYPQSIY
-343 FRWQDLFCYSTL
+343 FRWHDLFCYSTL

-375 FYNRYLPEGLGIKG
+375 FYNRYLPESLAIKG

-416 YQYSCYVSKGSV
+416 NQYSCYVSKGSV

-436 PLKADYRKIPSLI
+436 SLKEDYRKIPSLI

-469 SDQSILRHAKVIKEE
+469 SDQSILRQAKVIKEE

-524 GVLSWTNPYVIRVLW
+524 GVLSWTNPYVIRVLR
-539 DLYHFDFCETAYYYS
+539 DLYHFDFCETAYYS
-554 QSSRNLEAIQFL
+554 KSSRNLEAIQFL

-619 YNYYVLLHLLV
+619 YNYYVLLRLLV

-660 TS
+660 NS

>member
-1 MINRIKYYGDNDL
+1 
-14 ANYLFWDERLP
+14 
-25 QISRL
+25 
-30 FADNALPEKSK
+30 
-41 DTFDLNDILE
+41 
-51 LYNVGIGYSHFNDVA
+51 
-66 KGKYD
+66 
-71 SQYPFLSQAFHKA
+71 
-84 QRLFN
+84 
-89 SLDIGSMIEQY
+89 MIEQY

-109 DFWNALDKTKKYRQV
+109 DFWNALDKTKKYRQM

-162 LLDDYPFSYRFIFY
+162 LLDDYPFSYRFIFN

-196 MEEALT
+196 MDEALT

-207 ASPSAQYLNMVLSSD
+207 ASPSAQYLEMVLSSD

-227 EVKAKA
+227 EVKAEA
-233 KRKYEDIIRTISKDE
+233 KRKYEIIIHTISKDE

-255 KMRIAFSP
+255 KMRTDFSP
-263 KQKVPFLDLS
+263 KQRAPFLDLS
-273 KDYNQIFFS
+273 KDYNRIFFS
-282 YSEDFIIGDMSNE
+282 YSEDFVIGDMSNE

-307 FDSRNRIVAVSH
+307 CDSQNRIVAISH

-334 KKHYPQSIF
+334 KKHYSQSIY
-343 FRWQDLFCYSTL
+343 FRWHDLFYYSTL
-355 ATYCS
+355 AAYCS
-360 LLERIHHPLEDILEW
+360 LLERMHHPLEDILEW
-375 FYNRYLPEGLGIKG
+375 FYNRYLPESLAIKG

-416 YQYSCYVSKGSV
+416 YQYSCYASKGGV

-516 GYLYISGD
+516 GYLYILGD
-524 GVLSWTNPYVIRVLW
+524 GVLSWTNPYVIRVLR
-539 DLYHFDFCETAYYYS
+539 DLYLFDFCETAYYS
-554 QSSRNLEAIQFL
+554 QSSRNREAIQFL

-619 YNYYVLLHLLV
+619 YNYYVLLRLLV

-652 YKENLNAE
+652 YKENLNAKN
-660 TS
+660 S